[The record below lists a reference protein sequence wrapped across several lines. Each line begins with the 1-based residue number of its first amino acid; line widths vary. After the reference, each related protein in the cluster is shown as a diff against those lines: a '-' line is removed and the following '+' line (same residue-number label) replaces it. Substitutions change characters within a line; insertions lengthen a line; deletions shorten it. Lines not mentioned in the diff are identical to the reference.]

1 MRSRPSPTHLTI
13 SHLPI
18 STFDIN
24 WENLTSLKM
33 TLTVFD
39 GCIEAIQQAPL
50 LEMCFINL
58 GWIESLPPLPQIVV
72 RHTRLRTL
80 KLLHFLFELLCS
92 FLDVLELPSLQAYHQ
107 QVSGLDIAAD
117 NVTLLL
123 NRSGVNLKQLTLDMH
138 WPQGEDI
145 KKILD
150 AVPCL
155 QHLHLEM
162 CCIANACVIH
172 ELFEMLSESSSPSIP
187 VGDAPGFLPSLQSL
201 TICASGTSFWECIPR
216 LFSSPHRKYLRL
228 EVIKASI
235 EIDKDT

>member
-1 MRSRPSPTHLTI
+1 M
-13 SHLPI
+13 
-18 STFDIN
+18 
-24 WENLTSLKM
+24 
-33 TLTVFD
+33 
-39 GCIEAIQQAPL
+39 
-50 LEMCFINL
+50 
-58 GWIESLPPLPQIVV
+58 
-72 RHTRLRTL
+72 
-80 KLLHFLFELLCS
+80 
-92 FLDVLELPSLQAYHQ
+92 LELPSLQAYHQ

-117 NVTLLL
+117 NVTSLL
-123 NRSGVNLKQLTLDMH
+123 NRSRVNLKRLTLDMH

-187 VGDAPGFLPSLQSL
+187 VGDAPGYLPSLQSL

-235 EIDKDT
+235 EIDKDTLRTILHLVDDGADIHILTDMGNLDYLQQFRGNSREANISQISDVVDHALEGEPAKGDDDKEGFLTSFSNFISRLFCRTR